1 MLDDNHDILLIDDD
15 KDVLEAYCLLLAQAG
30 YRVYACDNPLTAKE
44 LVHRDW
50 CGIVLSDVCM
60 PECSGIELMSLFLSK
75 DKHLPMVLITGHG
88 DVPMAVEAVKMGA
101 WDFYKSRLI
110 QSIC

>member
-1 MLDDNHDILLIDDD
+1 LI
-15 KDVLEAYCLLLAQAG
+15 
-30 YRVYACDNPLTAKE
+30 AKE

-60 PECSGIELMSLFLSK
+60 PECSGIELMALFLEN
-75 DKHLPMVLITGHG
+75 DKHLPVVLITGHG

-101 WDFYKSRLI
+101 WDFLQKPINPEY
-110 QSIC
+110 